1 MLIIKRENY
10 TCKNYNVISQFF
22 ALVLD
27 SSLLGNGVRMP
38 LLWGDV
44 WRVGPCSWYLS
55 VFIQT

>member
-27 SSLLGNGVRMP
+27 SSLLDNGVRMP
-38 LLWGDV
+38 LL
-44 WRVGPCSWYLS
+44 
-55 VFIQT
+55 